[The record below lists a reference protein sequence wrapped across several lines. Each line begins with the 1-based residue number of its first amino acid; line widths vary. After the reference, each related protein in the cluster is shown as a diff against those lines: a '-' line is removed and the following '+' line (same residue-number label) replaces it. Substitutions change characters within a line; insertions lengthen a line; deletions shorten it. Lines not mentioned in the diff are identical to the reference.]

1 MEKDAGGSIVYFLSI
16 PQAYKN
22 DLARIRQWTNLKA
35 SFDENII
42 WIRDLNYQQ
51 VYSTEVRSIPFA
63 TAYYEKSNQLYLLD
77 RKLPERN
84 VPGLL
89 WTPIDR
95 ALPVKLPSLNHN
107 YFGIHDTISITMV
120 PSDRETDAVAMIV
133 SLDVLSHYIENAPA
147 VRLEK
152 IRWAV
157 LGSNQAFLLGTPLL
171 PIPGTTVWSRKDLLF
186 PTGYD
191 FELHSVSDVIQKKI
205 NPGRDSWILWD
216 TDNSYQLISKESLVP
231 LSRSS
236 FRVTITNPLQQ
247 S

>member
-1 MEKDAGGSIVYFLSI
+1 MEKDAGNSIVYFLSI
-16 PQAYKN
+16 PQAYKI
-22 DLARIRQWTNLKA
+22 DLARIRQWTNLKVG
-35 SFDENII
+35 FDENII
-42 WIRDLNYQQ
+42 WIKDLNYQQ
-51 VYSTEVRSIPFA
+51 IYSVEVRSIPFA
-63 TAYYEKSNQLYLLD
+63 TAYYEKGNQLYLLE

-107 YFGIHDTISITMV
+107 YFGIHDTIAITLQ
-120 PSDRETDAVAMIV
+120 PSDHETDAVAMIV
-133 SLDVLSHYIENAPA
+133 PLDILARYIDHAPA

-152 IRWAV
+152 IRWTII
-157 LGSNQAFLLGTPLL
+157 GSDRAFLLGTPLL
-171 PIPGTTVWSRKDLLF
+171 PIPGTSVWSRKDLLF

-191 FELHSVSDVIQKKI
+191 LELYSLADAIRKKI

-216 TDNSYQLISKESLVP
+216 TDNSYQLISKDSLVP

-236 FRVTITNPLQQ
+236 FRVTITNPQ
-247 S
+247 SQS

>member
-1 MEKDAGGSIVYFLSI
+1 MEKDAGSSIVYFLSV

-35 SFDENII
+35 GFDENII
-42 WIRDLNYQQ
+42 WLRDLNYQQ
-51 VYSTEVRSIPFA
+51 IYSAEVRSIPFA
-63 TAYYEKSNQLYLLD
+63 IAYYEKGNQLYLLD

-107 YFGIHDTISITMV
+107 YFGIHDTLDIKLV
-120 PSDRETDAVAMIV
+120 PSDHETDAVAMIV
-133 SLDVLSHYIENAPA
+133 SLDILGRYIEHAPA

-152 IRWAV
+152 MRWAIM
-157 LGSNQAFLLGTPLL
+157 GSDRAFLLGTPLL
-171 PIPGTTVWSRKDLLF
+171 PVPGTTVWSRKDLLF

-191 FELHSVSDVIQKKI
+191 LELYSLTDAIQKKI
-205 NPGRDSWILWD
+205 NPGRDAWILWD
-216 TDNSYQLISKESLVP
+216 TDNTYQLISKESLVP

-236 FRVTITNPLQQ
+236 FRVTITNPIHQ